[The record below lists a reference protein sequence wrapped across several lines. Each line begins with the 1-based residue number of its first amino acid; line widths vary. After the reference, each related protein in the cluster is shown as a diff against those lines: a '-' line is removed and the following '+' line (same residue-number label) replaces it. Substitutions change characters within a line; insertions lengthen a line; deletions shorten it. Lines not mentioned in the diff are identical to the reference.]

1 MITESKICNFGWK
14 ATDFNLL
21 SIDDKYYS
29 LEQLRGPKGTLIMF
43 ICNHCPYVKSL
54 CEKITYETK
63 ELKKIGVCSI
73 AIMSNDTNQYKE
85 DSYENMKLFAQK
97 YNFNF
102 PYLLDSDQKTAKN
115 YDAKCTPDFFGFN
128 KELKLQYRGRL
139 DSSNKN
145 SIIQNKV
152 KRDLY
157 LAMKNIS
164 EIGEGPRTQ
173 IPSMGCS
180 IKWKQ

>member
-14 ATDFNLL
+14 AADFNLL
-21 SIDDKYYS
+21 SIDEKYYS
-29 LEQLRGPKGTLIMF
+29 LEQLRGSKGTLIMF

-54 CEKITYETK
+54 CEKITYETN
-63 ELKKIGVCSI
+63 ELKKIGVYSI

-85 DSYENMKLFAQK
+85 DSYENMKLFAKK

-102 PYLLDSDQKTAKN
+102 PYLFDSDQKTAKN
-115 YDAKCTPDFFGFN
+115 YDARCTPDFFGFN

-139 DSSNKN
+139 DSGNKN
-145 SIIQNKV
+145 STIQNKV

-157 LAMKNIS
+157 LAMKNL
-164 EIGEGPRTQ
+164 
-173 IPSMGCS
+173 
-180 IKWKQ
+180 K